1 MVGSHIFIVSSYME
15 LDAGSAG
22 WLMAGRVLTAL
33 ITVAAALSY
42 IELSTLF
49 PKAGG
54 TYIYLKEAYNLL
66 IGFLY
71 GWSFFAAILTSDAWY
86 GITFIA
92 GEVKNSKRNV
102 GLALFLGTLIVT
114 TLYCLCNVMYLA
126 VLPLG
131 NSPSDATS
139 IAFAPD
145 NRVGVTAT
153 LQIFGA
159 KSALVVAALI
169 MLSNLGCNNGL
180 GISGAPV
187 YYAIAKD
194 GLFFKSVG
202 RLNKAAVPVNGI
214 WHQCLVAILL
224 CLSGSY
230 GDLPDYISFVVML
243 FYIITF
249 RASSACAK
257 KCRMQS
263 ILLKHLATR
272 CCPSFT

>member
-1 MVGSHIFIVSSYME
+1 MS
-15 LDAGSAG
+15 
-22 WLMAGRVLTAL
+22 
-33 ITVAAALSY
+33 
-42 IELSTLF
+42 
-49 PKAGG
+49 
-54 TYIYLKEAYNLL
+54 
-66 IGFLY
+66 
-71 GWSFFAAILTSDAWY
+71 
-86 GITFIA
+86 
-92 GEVKNSKRNV
+92 
-102 GLALFLGTLIVT
+102 LALFLGMLIVT

-126 VLPLG
+126 VFPLG

-145 NRVGVTAT
+145 NGVGVTAT

-180 GISGAPV
+180 DISGARV

-224 CLSGSY
+224 CFSGSY

-243 FYIITF
+243 FYIITIW
-249 RASSACAK
+249 ASSACAK
-257 KCRMQS
+257 NAGCR
-263 ILLKHLATR
+263 A
-272 CCPSFT
+272 SF